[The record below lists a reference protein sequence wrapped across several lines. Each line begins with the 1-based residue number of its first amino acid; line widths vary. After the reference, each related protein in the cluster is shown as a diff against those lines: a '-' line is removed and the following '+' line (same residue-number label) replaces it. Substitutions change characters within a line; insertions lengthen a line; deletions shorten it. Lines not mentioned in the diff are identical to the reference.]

1 MASTIPIAEGLFT
14 WPSASPR
21 LIGGRCAACGTTTF
35 PKQGSCPKCTGRDI
49 EEHLLPPTGT
59 LWSYTVQNFQP
70 KAPYAGP
77 DVFEPYGVGYVQL
90 ADEVIV
96 ESRLT
101 ENVAD
106 RLQIG
111 LEMELVIVPFR
122 HNDQGD
128 EVVTFA
134 FRPAVP
140 TGGQQ

>member
-1 MASTIPIAEGLFT
+1 
-14 WPSASPR
+14 
-21 LIGGRCAACGTTTF
+21 
-35 PKQGSCPKCTGRDI
+35 
-49 EEHLLPPTGT
+49 
-59 LWSYTVQNFQP
+59 VQSFQP

-77 DVFEPYGVGYVQL
+77 EVFEPYGVGYVQL

-106 RLQIG
+106 QLQIG

-122 HNDQGD
+122 RNDQGD

-134 FRPAVP
+134 FRPAAS
-140 TGGQQ
+140 TGGAQ